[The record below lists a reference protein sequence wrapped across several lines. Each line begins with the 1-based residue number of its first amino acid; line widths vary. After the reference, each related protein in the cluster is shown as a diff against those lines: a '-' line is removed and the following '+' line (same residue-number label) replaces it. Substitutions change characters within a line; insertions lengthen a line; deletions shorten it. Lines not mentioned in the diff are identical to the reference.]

1 MVMGR
6 HDMAHGELTQFIKWK
21 DAYGTR
27 VELIDKQHLNIL
39 EFLNTWYNEVRGGAF
54 TENVARQMNEKFQY
68 LDDFTHGHLDFESKL
83 LKVLKERCG
92 FPQGAYREHLEIHYR
107 FVSQL
112 MKPLAEQVN
121 ILVESENE
129 DLFRS
134 IAKEGLT
141 DVAKWWYQ
149 HIKTPGEGEA
159 PGPDHIYRMFIAELP
174 LEKQLDLL
182 NGVMVNAV

>member
-1 MVMGR
+1 MGR

-121 ILVESENE
+121 IRKAWKSVYSEYAITKKEKEIESFNKSNVR
-129 DLFRS
+129 FKKGM
-134 IAKEGLT
+134 A
-141 DVAKWWYQ
+141 
-149 HIKTPGEGEA
+149 
-159 PGPDHIYRMFIAELP
+159 
-174 LEKQLDLL
+174 
-182 NGVMVNAV
+182 